1 MLTHR
6 WAPLVLL
13 CIFVLSSFYTAAQAN
28 TRQAIASID
37 ISHEYHQPIGEHS
50 YVYHPKQPIQA
61 IQARQLFQQGQ
72 FTRQNSPTINFGIG
86 AKPTWIAVEFLNPN
100 DKPTSRFFQIK
111 NSWLN
116 RIELY
121 QFHQQAVTKVRILGD
136 QYPFDQRADNGR
148 YFNSM
153 LMLPLGKSQLLLHIT
168 SPDPMVVP
176 MYLLTHNQAADE
188 LEFESY
194 TYGFIYGAITCLL
207 IYNLM
212 LFIGMRSISYLLYSL
227 FLFSFLLMNIAYT
240 GHGFRWF
247 WSNTP
252 MWQQW
257 GLPLLMMAFNV
268 FGLLFAL
275 RFLNIRQL
283 YPRLHRLISTICIG
297 FPGLFGLAYLFDD
310 QVMALILAFDFML
323 LFSFLMLMLGFFAW
337 RANMP
342 NAKIFLLASVSS
354 MLGTATTGLA
364 VIGVIPYSNM
374 TFRAGEVG
382 LLIDVVLLALALAN
396 KFRISERDKLHAEY
410 MAKTDP
416 LTGLN
421 NRRAFYQ
428 KTQQFIKASKADKSL
443 VVVIIDIDHFKAI
456 NDNYGHQTGDKVLIA
471 IAKQIQASQRQ
482 QDIAA
487 RWGGEEFIIVLPQ
500 TKMKAAQAIAEGIR
514 QRISQLRFSAD
525 ASDLAVTASI
535 GLAYGHLR
543 NTAFDELIEQADKQL
558 YQAKSQGRNQ
568 TCPLIA
574 QTA

>member
-1 MLTHR
+1 
-6 WAPLVLL
+6 
-13 CIFVLSSFYTAAQAN
+13 
-28 TRQAIASID
+28 
-37 ISHEYHQPIGEHS
+37 
-50 YVYHPKQPIQA
+50 
-61 IQARQLFQQGQ
+61 
-72 FTRQNSPTINFGIG
+72 
-86 AKPTWIAVEFLNPN
+86 
-100 DKPTSRFFQIK
+100 
-111 NSWLN
+111 
-116 RIELY
+116 
-121 QFHQQAVTKVRILGD
+121 
-136 QYPFDQRADNGR
+136 
-148 YFNSM
+148 
-153 LMLPLGKSQLLLHIT
+153 
-168 SPDPMVVP
+168 
-176 MYLLTHNQAADE
+176 
-188 LEFESY
+188 
-194 TYGFIYGAITCLL
+194 
-207 IYNLM
+207 
-212 LFIGMRSISYLLYSL
+212 
-227 FLFSFLLMNIAYT
+227 MNIAYT

-257 GLPLLMMAFNV
+257 GLPLLMMTFNV

-297 FPGLFGLAYLFDD
+297 FPGLFGLAYLLDD

-487 RWGGEEFIIVLPQ
+487 RWGRRVYY
-500 TKMKAAQAIAEGIR
+500 
-514 QRISQLRFSAD
+514 RI
-525 ASDLAVTASI
+525 TANQDESSS
-535 GLAYGHLR
+535 GH
-543 NTAFDELIEQADKQL
+543 
-558 YQAKSQGRNQ
+558 
-568 TCPLIA
+568 C
-574 QTA
+574 